1 MGDTNLA
8 FQAISRGPLEV
19 ASEVLGPG
27 ADGHALL
34 LKMRDIVDELD
45 AIRDLAEEFL
55 EPLGLSLAET
65 VGMLAEAEAAERWAL
80 VDHVS
85 VDYDGW
91 VPPKTLLSKEAQS
104 CVRRLFLAGFEPD
117 MIGFLT
123 NLDADRVAEWLRWR
137 KFSDRTRRIWDLHR
151 AGKTVNQIVSETGF
165 AKPVV
170 HRHLTSIGEVP
181 NTSYRRA
188 MPASVRARAVDLL
201 AQNTS
206 PAVIARTL
214 GITQDAVQNVR
225 RKAIKEGLLPGRG
238 V

>member
-1 MGDTNLA
+1 M
-8 FQAISRGPLEV
+8 
-19 ASEVLGPG
+19 
-27 ADGHALL
+27 
-34 LKMRDIVDELD
+34 
-45 AIRDLAEEFL
+45 
-55 EPLGLSLAET
+55 
-65 VGMLAEAEAAERWAL
+65 
-80 VDHVS
+80 S

-123 NLDADRVAEWLRWR
+123 NLDEDRVGEWLRWR
-137 KFSDRTRRIWDLHR
+137 QFSDRTRRIWDLHR
-151 AGKTVNQIVSETGF
+151 AGRTVNQIVTETGF
-165 AKPVV
+165 SKPSV
-170 HRHLTSIGEVP
+170 HRHLESIGEVP

-225 RKAIKEGLLPGRG
+225 RKAIKEGLLPERSA
-238 V
+238 